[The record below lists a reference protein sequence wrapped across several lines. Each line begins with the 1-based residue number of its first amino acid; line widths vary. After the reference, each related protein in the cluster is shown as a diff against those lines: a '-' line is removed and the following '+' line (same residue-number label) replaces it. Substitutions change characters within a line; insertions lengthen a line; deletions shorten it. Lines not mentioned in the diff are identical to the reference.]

1 MSQRWYVLR
10 VQSGREESVRRALIK
25 RIASRSMEDVISEV
39 MVPIEKVSEMKGG
52 DKKVLERKKYPGYL
66 MVEMETEP
74 DGRIREDV
82 WYLIKDTTGI
92 GDFVGSHSKP
102 MPMTQQEVD
111 RMLKEAESVEEAP
124 QLKISFNKGDGVK
137 IREGTFQNFNGVVDD
152 VLPDKGIVKVTVTIF
167 GRATPVEIEYW
178 KLEAI

>member
-1 MSQRWYVLR
+1 MAKRWYVLR
-10 VQSGREESVRRALIK
+10 VQSSREDTVCEALTRRIK
-25 RIASRSMEDVISEV
+25 AKGMTDVISEV

-52 DKKVLERKKYPGYL
+52 EKRIIERKKYPGYL

-124 QLKISFNKGDGVK
+124 QLNIAFKEGDGVK
-137 IREGTFQNFNGVVDD
+137 IREGTFQNFNGVVEE
-152 VLPDKGIVKVTVTIF
+152 VLPDKGLVKVTVTIF